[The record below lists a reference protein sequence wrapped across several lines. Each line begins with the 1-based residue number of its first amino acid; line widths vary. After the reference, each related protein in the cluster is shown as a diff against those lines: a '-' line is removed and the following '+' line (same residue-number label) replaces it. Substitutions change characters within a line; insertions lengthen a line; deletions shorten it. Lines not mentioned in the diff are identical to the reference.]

1 MRNTVNKHNDGI
13 NFYATFNVK
22 ANTFGKVV
30 LSIMI
35 LILMTVFIFVVST
48 ITKDDIREMLFPMI
62 VIFILILAFPV
73 RYLLWNFFGKETLI
87 VNTKTISFCYD
98 YGILKTNLKTIHFDR
113 LGTGFQIIREENDIE
128 IGKLIFYNYR
138 VKDNLPEVI
147 HQTSVL
153 LDNIDIN
160 EIDLE
165 ISNLFVNEFNERN
178 GFIPYSEN

>member
-62 VIFILILAFPV
+62 VIFVLILAFPV

-87 VNTKTISFCYD
+87 VNAKTISFCYD

-165 ISNLFVNEFNERN
+165 ISNLFVNEFNDRN

>member
-1 MRNTVNKHNDGI
+1 
-13 NFYATFNVK
+13 
-22 ANTFGKVV
+22 
-30 LSIMI
+30 
-35 LILMTVFIFVVST
+35 
-48 ITKDDIREMLFPMI
+48 
-62 VIFILILAFPV
+62 
-73 RYLLWNFFGKETLI
+73 